1 MFNIN
6 NINQSEILTAAH
18 SEELFKNKKPLLFP
32 FYERE
37 GGVNFIIFYLYA
49 TVISFVK

>member
-18 SEELFKNKKPLLFP
+18 NEEFFKIKKPLLFA

-37 GGVNFIIFYLYA
+37 GGVNFIIFFL
-49 TVISFVK
+49 